1 MASGEEVEEIWEGIR
16 TERGSAALTFEDS
29 LDSESPWT
37 VLSNYPLPQ

>member
-1 MASGEEVEEIWEGIR
+1 MASGEEADGIWKGIL

-29 LDSESPWT
+29 LDSVSPWT